1 MFWPMTGRDQCD
13 KTWLAHW
20 HFGRGSGSNRDPPPR
35 SAAAAAKKSLI
46 PWMPFC
52 GLCLK
57 GGKSL
62 VIGHSVFERNA
73 KRPKLAGGEPNFRL
87 FHKASGKI
95 SLKITIGGSA
105 WQARG

>member
-1 MFWPMTGRDQCD
+1 MFLPMQFGIDLTKPR
-13 KTWLAHW
+13 LAQR
-20 HFGRGSGSNRDPPPR
+20 HFGRGSGSNRDPPPP

-73 KRPKLAGGEPNFRL
+73 KRPKLAGGEPNFR
-87 FHKASGKI
+87 
-95 SLKITIGGSA
+95 
-105 WQARG
+105 